1 MITIIDFGVGNLGS
15 IQNMLKKI
23 GYKSVITSN
32 IQEIN
37 NAQKLILPGVGKF
50 DYAMQQLAER
60 NFIDVLNKKV
70 LLEKT
75 PILGICLG
83 VQIFTKGSE
92 EGKLPGLGW
101 FDAETLKFNF
111 EPNSNLKIPNMGW
124 HDIHIKKESKLLQ
137 GLPANSRFYFVHSYY
152 LKCNNSQDG
161 ILSAT
166 YGFEYVCAIEKENIV
181 GVQFH
186 PEKSHRFGMKLLQ
199 NFAELY

>member
-186 PEKSHRFGMKLLQ
+186 PEKSHRFGM
-199 NFAELY
+199 